1 MMRTGGA
8 TIDKQEV
15 ISTIIPSR
23 GWWRKR
29 STRPEQ
35 DGALDFN
42 GVGQ

>member
-23 GWWRKR
+23 SAK
-29 STRPEQ
+29 PEQ
-35 DGALDFN
+35 DGKLDFN
-42 GVGQ
+42 GVGL